1 MTRTLKKLILLVLLL
16 TLCCSPPTATANA
29 LGDFFAKI
37 GRSISKYRKPT
48 PTPTPQK
55 PVKSG
60 NANGANE
67 VNKTVGSSPIPM
79 APAPTPTPT
88 PVDIR
93 PAMLAPPSARKRDLP
108 YGVAVP
114 NKPGLV
120 TSPYAPDQ
128 GYVDVSA
135 FPSSTEVL
143 DPFTGKAFRTP

>member
-1 MTRTLKKLILLVLLL
+1 MTRSLKKLIFLIVLL
-16 TLCCSPPTATANA
+16 TVCGSPPTATANA
-29 LGDFFAKI
+29 IGDFFAKM

-48 PTPTPQK
+48 PTPTPQN

-60 NANGANE
+60 NANGGNE
-67 VNKTVGSSPIPM
+67 MNKTAGKSPSPS
-79 APAPTPTPT
+79 AAAPTPSPT

-93 PAMLAPPSARKRDLP
+93 LAMLAPASARKRDLP

-120 TSPYAPDQ
+120 TSPYAPEQ

>member
-1 MTRTLKKLILLVLLL
+1 MTRNLKKLFLLVLLL
-16 TLCCSPPTATANA
+16 TLCCSPPIATANA

-48 PTPTPQK
+48 PMPTPPKQ
-55 PVKSG
+55 VKSG

-67 VNKTVGSSPIPM
+67 MNKIAGNSPIPS
-79 APAPTPTPT
+79 APAPTPSPT

-93 PAMLAPPSARKRDLP
+93 PAMLAAPSARKRDLP

-135 FPSSTEVL
+135 FPSSSEVL
-143 DPFTGKAFRTP
+143 DPFTGKVFRTP